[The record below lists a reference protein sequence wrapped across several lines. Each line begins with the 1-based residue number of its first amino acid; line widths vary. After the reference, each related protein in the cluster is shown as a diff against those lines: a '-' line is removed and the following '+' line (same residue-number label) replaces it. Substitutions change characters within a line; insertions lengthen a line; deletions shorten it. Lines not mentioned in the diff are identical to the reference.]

1 MGDAARQAELD
12 GYEERFGKYVQ
23 EHGPF
28 GMMGLKIGNQGFP
41 IAWNDDPEFTAEQN
55 AEGRRW
61 FKRMLC
67 NALHVLV
74 ENETATREPNDG

>member
-1 MGDAARQAELD
+1 MSFDHDARQKELD
-12 GYEERFGKYVQ
+12 AYEERFGQYVE

-28 GMMGLKIGNQGFP
+28 GMMGLKVGNQGFP
-41 IAWNDDPEFTAEQN
+41 IHWHDDPEMTDEQN

-67 NALHVLV
+67 NALHNLV
-74 ENETATREPNDG
+74 QEQTT